1 MKSILIVTSSDYFVR
16 VFLLPYI
23 KELVDKGWLVH
34 VASAY
39 DGEDIP
45 YIHRHIDIPVKRT
58 PFSLKNWEAIKI
70 LSHEIETT
78 QYNIV
83 HCHTP
88 VGAFIGRLAAR
99 NARRL
104 YGTKV
109 IYTAHGFHFY
119 DGAPLLSW
127 LLYYPAERL
136 LSKYT
141 DAIITINREDAER
154 VERHFSNIRKRY
166 FLLGVG
172 YDEGRIKPDK
182 SHIDVLRKELN
193 ITSDDFV
200 LIYIANLIAGKNHDF
215 LLSCM
220 QRLVKEIPCCKLLL
234 CGDGDMRQ
242 YIADRVEM
250 LHLQQHVIFAGFHW
264 SIGDYMNMA
273 NVAVSASKREG
284 LPLSIIEE
292 MYSGLPVVATRIR
305 GIKDLIDDGVNGLLY
320 EVDDIDGFC
329 KHIISLYKNE
339 QMRQSL
345 KEREIDGI
353 EKYSA
358 QQIVPQMMAIYNEM
372 LNARDNSQ
380 EE

>member
-242 YIADRVEM
+242 HIADRVEM

-320 EVDDIDGFC
+320 EVDDKDGFC

-358 QQIVPQMMAIYNEM
+358 QQIVPQ
-372 LNARDNSQ
+372 
-380 EE
+380 

>member
-154 VERHFSNIRKRY
+154 VERHFFNIRKRY

-242 YIADRVEM
+242 HIADRVEM

-320 EVDDIDGFC
+320 EVDDKDGFC